1 MALRIFAHFTA
12 QECCLSV
19 NWPLPPAVTSG
30 APWAAFTLS
39 HISTAKQ
46 ECLPLLHCLNL
57 ISSLPLPNSP
67 IITLLLLSPFSACI
81 QNLRER
87 EKKPKKLSTSKKHS
101 DEWLFKSVIAG
112 KIGLLC
118 LWNGSGRECVD
129 FFGHMHMRGAWCKGT
144 LQTYIWTEGLNRFF
158 FQKAVREAAHH
169 KAWDWIHI
177 NKTVVQTFDWVN
189 IWTRCNTAF
198 IYLIFFSFHLIVS
211 FFLFFHSSLK
221 HSSHNIKCVLVL
233 LILLKLYVPWLSLK
247 CEAPDRLSP

>member
-1 MALRIFAHFTA
+1 MSPSPSLSQLNFLSTA
-12 QECCLSV
+12 AQ
-19 NWPLPPAVTSG
+19 
-30 APWAAFTLS
+30 LS
-39 HISTAKQ
+39 HHHPASLVPFF
-46 ECLPLLHCLNL
+46 CLYSKLE
-57 ISSLPLPNSP
+57 
-67 IITLLLLSPFSACI
+67 
-81 QNLRER
+81 RER
-87 EKKPKKLSTSKKHS
+87 KKNKKLSTSKKHS

-189 IWTRCNTAF
+189 IWIQMQYSLHLF
-198 IYLIFFSFHLIVS
+198 DIFFIWFNCLFLSFLS
-211 FFLFFHSSLK
+211 FLFKTFIS
-221 HSSHNIKCVLVL
+221 
-233 LILLKLYVPWLSLK
+233 
-247 CEAPDRLSP
+247 